1 MQINPECVKD
11 ILSVF
16 ESVVTKSGTT
26 YTISSWYELMDFDPL
41 RKYSVDEISY
51 RCQQI
56 YLSDY
61 LYNGKMLAQGGISFM
76 DITPNAHAF
85 LANMRIPTV
94 SKTIQK
100 FITLVGSASLQ
111 QIASIAS
118 EAALNYLPQLL
129 K

>member
-51 RCQQI
+51 HCQQI

-85 LANMRIPTV
+85 WLTCVFPQFLKLFR
-94 SKTIQK
+94 
-100 FITLVGSASLQ
+100 SL
-111 QIASIAS
+111 
-118 EAALNYLPQLL
+118 LPW
-129 K
+129 